1 MKNFTSIRIK
11 LASPLKI
18 LKWSYRKN
26 NDNKYVGL
34 IQTPLGLDKDTLLP
48 CRNGIF
54 CDQIFGP
61 ITNYECV
68 CGKYK
73 SLHCKNISCDV
84 CGVEINDS
92 KLRSHRMG
100 CIKLLYPV
108 THFWYLKSFP
118 NIINLLLEIN
128 EISQTIRKPKNF
140 NHIEIL
146 NEKDIRYFS
155 IYNYYDFKIKSIH
168 ISAIIYG
175 ILENDFLDFS
185 LHWELKQYRFHRN
198 RGFDFFMSQPN
209 FLPLKKDLPNFLLNS
224 IPYFL
229 TGSSLLYKELKILNL
244 NSELHKTKA
253 YLFLYNTLLYKNLHS
268 IKGIEL
274 KRLKKLRKL
283 SVHRIRIL
291 ENLIGSGSNP
301 SWMILT
307 LLPVIPPT
315 LRALVQLEGGKFI
328 TSELNQ
334 LYQTIISR
342 NIRLYYLIKLNSPW
356 GMIKQNKRL
365 LQEAVDSLIDNK
377 KSNQI
382 LLNSNNQPLKSLS
395 DIIKG
400 KYGRLRQ
407 DLLGK
412 RVNFSGRSVIIVEP
426 KLKLVECGLP
436 YNLAIELF
444 KFFIVTE
451 LNNSRKHLKN
461 PGLPVFYQENIFKF
475 KKTLIIPILN
485 KLFKNYPIFINRAPT
500 LHRLGVQAFKPVLI
514 SGKAIKIHPLVCTA
528 FNADFDGDQMAIH
541 IPISLESKMECY
553 TLMLSSNNLLSP
565 SNKNPIITPSQDM
578 VLGFSY
584 LTLNNIKN
592 LDGANH
598 YFINFE
604 DALLA
609 YHQNKLELH
618 SSIWI
623 KINHQLIRNLKL
635 IKIIKLKNNTFIEH
649 YNNFQIHK
657 LKNGKILSQYLK
669 TTIGKIILNYT
680 LNQSLL
686 NL

>member
-1 MKNFTSIRIK
+1 MRNFTSIRIK

-26 NDNKYVGL
+26 ENNKYIGL
-34 IQTPLGLDKDTLLP
+34 LKTSLGIDKETLLP
-48 CRNGIF
+48 CRSGIF

-73 SLHCKNISCDV
+73 SLNYKNISCDV

-92 KLRSHRMG
+92 RLRSHRMG

-108 THFWYLKSFP
+108 AHFWYLKSFP

-128 EISQTIRKPKNF
+128 EISKVIRKPKNF
-140 NHIEIL
+140 LNSTIL
-146 NEKDIRYFS
+146 KEKDIVYSF
-155 IYNYYDFKIKSIH
+155 IYEFYDFKIKSINV
-168 ISAIIYG
+168 SAIIYG
-175 ILENDFLDFS
+175 ILEDDFMDFS
-185 LHWELKQYRFHRN
+185 LQWELKQYRFQRN

-209 FLPLKKDLPNFLLNS
+209 FLPIKKDIPNFLLNS

-229 TGSSLLYKELKILNL
+229 TGSSLIYKELKILNL
-244 NSELHKTKA
+244 NSELCKTKGS
-253 YLFLYNTLLYKNLHS
+253 LFLYNTLLYKNKKY
-268 IKGIEL
+268 INPIEL
-274 KRLKKLRKL
+274 KRLKKLQHL
-283 SVHRIRIL
+283 SVQRIRIL
-291 ENLIGSGSNP
+291 ENLIGSGSDP

-334 LYQTIISR
+334 LYQIIISR

-356 GMIKQNKRL
+356 GMIKQSKRL

-377 KSNQI
+377 KSNQTF
-382 LLNSNNQPLKSLS
+382 LNSNNQPLKSLS

-412 RVNFSGRSVIIVEP
+412 RVNFSGRSVIVVEP
-426 KLKLVECGLP
+426 KLKLIECGLP
-436 YNLAIELF
+436 YQLAVELF

-451 LNNSRKHLKN
+451 LNNARKHLKN
-461 PGLPVFYQENIFKF
+461 PGLPIFYQENIFKF
-475 KKTLIIPILN
+475 KKALIIPILN
-485 KLFKNYPIFINRAPT
+485 TLFKNYPIFINRAPT
-500 LHRLGVQAFKPVLI
+500 LHRLGVQAFKPILI

-541 IPISLESKMECY
+541 IPISLESKIECY
-553 TLMLSSNNLLSP
+553 TLMLSSKNLLSP

-578 VLGFSY
+578 ILGFSY
-584 LTLNNIKN
+584 LTLDNIKN

-609 YHQNKLELH
+609 YYQNQLELH

-623 KINHQLIRNLKL
+623 KVNYKLIQNLKI
-635 IKIIKLKNNTFIEH
+635 IKIIKLKNNTYIEQ
-649 YNNFQIHK
+649 YTNFQIHK
-657 LKNGKILSQYLK
+657 LKTGKIIAQYLK
-669 TTIGKIILNYT
+669 TTIGRIILNYT
-680 LNQSLL
+680 INQSLL